1 MRKGRKPGQHAEK
14 KTSVA
19 RSEKRTRKT
28 PSARQENKLRGT
40 DGATANEAPTRKP
53 SNQAP
58 WNGVRHGQRSPPQET
73 EQTTEGE
80 RRAPR
85 LTKHPAESRT
95 KHRGGTACAT
105 ANEAP
110 RRTPHDAPR
119 GNGWTRGERR
129 TPQDAERRPSVERM
143 EPRTTTHPAGSRTTP
158 LRGKDGAKD
167 NEEPLWKGWSQGQRI
182 IYVER
187 IEIRIEKNSL
197 NDMFLS
203 IFSGRMPNNAL
214 QRTPLAR
221 PPELGAMLGRRGAP
235 SLVPVCEGRQQRR

>member
-1 MRKGRKPGQHAEK
+1 MEP
-14 KTSVA
+14 KTKEHPAGS
-19 RSEKRTRKT
+19 RTK
-28 PSARQENKLRGT
+28 NLRGT
-40 DGATANEAPTRKP
+40 NGATDND
-53 SNQAP
+53 
-58 WNGVRHGQRSPPQET
+58 
-73 EQTTEGE
+73 
-80 RRAPR
+80 
-85 LTKHPAESRT
+85 
-95 KHRGGTACAT
+95 
-105 ANEAP
+105 AP

-119 GNGWTRGERR
+119 GNGWTRGQRR

-143 EPRTTTHPAGSRTTP
+143 EPRRTTHPAGSRTKN
-158 LRGKDGAKD
+158 LRGTDGAKD
-167 NEEPLWKGWSQGQRI
+167 NEEPPWNGWSQGQRI

-235 SLVPVCEGRQQRR
+235 SLVPVCEGRQRRR